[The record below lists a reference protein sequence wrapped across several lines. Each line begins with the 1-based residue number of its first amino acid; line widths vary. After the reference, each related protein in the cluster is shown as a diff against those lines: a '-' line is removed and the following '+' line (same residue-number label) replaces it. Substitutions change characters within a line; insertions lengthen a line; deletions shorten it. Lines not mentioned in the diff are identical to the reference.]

1 MVRPGSFGLS
11 TIVGVALPFF
21 AVLLCGMLAA
31 RLRLIDDA
39 GLIGLNAFVFW
50 FALPA
55 LLFHKVAVTPFARLT
70 DWTLY
75 VGYEGAC
82 VLVYLLVL
90 LTARLLL
97 RRSLGEA
104 AILAFAASW
113 GNVGYMGVP
122 LLGSAYGEAGGLPAI
137 LAVVLDNLVL
147 QTLTI
152 LLLESATGSRR
163 GGLSIVA
170 RAVLHNPLILAV
182 VAGAAVAGLGLALP
196 APVVGFLNL
205 LGPAAAAA
213 ALFALGATLR
223 GGALVEK
230 VPLVGGTIAAKL
242 VLLPVV
248 AWLGL
253 QLIPVPA
260 DLRAPLLVTTGLPT
274 AASVFVIAQR
284 YGILERPAAA
294 IVFGSHVV
302 GIVTLT
308 VLLVWLR

>member
-1 MVRPGSFGLS
+1 MG
-11 TIVGVALPFF
+11 TILGVAIPFF
-21 AVLLCGMLAA
+21 AVLLCGMAAA
-31 RLRLIDDA
+31 RLRLLEGQA
-39 GLIGLNAFVFW
+39 VLGLNAFVFW

-55 LLFHKVAVTPFARLT
+55 LLFHKVATTPFERLSSPG
-70 DWTLY
+70 LY
-75 VGYEGAC
+75 IAYEGS
-82 VLVYLLVL
+82 VLAVYALVFVA
-90 LTARLLL
+90 ARWGF
-97 RRSLGEA
+97 RLGVPQA
-104 AILAFAASW
+104 AICAFAAAW

-122 LLGSAYGEAGGLPAI
+122 LLIAAFGEGAALPSV

-147 QTLTI
+147 QSLTI

-163 GGLSIVA
+163 GGISIVA

-182 VAGAAVAGLGLALP
+182 VAGAAVAGVGIALP

-260 DLRAPLLVTTGLPT
+260 DLQAPLLVTTGLPT